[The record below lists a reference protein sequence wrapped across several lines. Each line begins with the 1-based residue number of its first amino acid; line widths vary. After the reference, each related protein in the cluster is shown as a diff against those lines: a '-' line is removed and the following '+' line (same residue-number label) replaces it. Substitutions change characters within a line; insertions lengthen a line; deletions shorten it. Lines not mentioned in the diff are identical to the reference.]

1 MHHYLI
7 ALGSNRR
14 HHRIGRPDKVL
25 AAALLALAADGQDV
39 LAAAPIIETPPIGP
53 SLRRYAN
60 GAAIIASPLQP
71 DALLALLK
79 RVEVRFGR
87 RRGQRWSARTLD
99 LDIILWSGGSW
110 HSPSP
115 LLIVPHPAYRTR
127 DFVLRPALAIAPH
140 WRDPLTGLTIAQLHH
155 RATRG

>member
-14 HHRIGRPDKVL
+14 HHRIGRPNKVL

-79 RVEVRFGR
+79 RLEARFGR

-110 HSPSP
+110 YSPSP